1 MILSRGVAAVA
12 WSPISRSAQERER
25 HSGRVCTRRL
35 LRSKPANARPRRLA
49 PLSRAIGTTEDDAE
63 TQQGY
68 LYTWPLRLLLKA
80 KTDKH
85 TSDNT
90 VAVQHSVS
98 KR

>member
-12 WSPISRSAQERER
+12 RTPISRSAQVREQ
-25 HSGRVCTRRL
+25 HLGRVCTRRL

-49 PLSRAIGTTEDDAE
+49 PLSQAIGTTEDDAE

-68 LYTWPLRLLLKA
+68 IYTWPLSLLKA

-90 VAVQHSVS
+90 VTVQHSVS

>member
-12 WSPISRSAQERER
+12 RTPISRSAQVREQ
-25 HSGRVCTRRL
+25 HLGRVCTRRL
-35 LRSKPANARPRRLA
+35 LLSKPANARPRRLA
-49 PLSRAIGTTEDDAE
+49 PLSQAIGTTEDDAE

-68 LYTWPLRLLLKA
+68 LYTWPASLFLKA

-90 VAVQHSVS
+90 VVVQHSVS
-98 KR
+98 KQ